1 MQANAFCYSW
11 KIPAQNFSYLLGSIF
26 YSLITSP
33 DPNCSVGE
41 RDGLK
46 CVETLKNVSHED
58 ALQRCSD
65 NNMELW
71 SGQSDQVKYC
81 HNPSPSQSQKSKVTR
96 TWSDSILL
104 TNTFNLKADTL
115 IQIKN

>member
-1 MQANAFCYSW
+1 MTV
-11 KIPAQNFSYLLGSIF
+11 QNFSYLLGSIF

-65 NNMELW
+65 NNMKLW
-71 SGQSDQVKYC
+71 SGQSDQVKYLIS
-81 HNPSPSQSQKSKVTR
+81 HFY
-96 TWSDSILL
+96 LL
-104 TNTFNLKADTL
+104 IEPTMYQPF
-115 IQIKN
+115 